1 MTDATLATA
10 RTFYALIHA
19 GDFTGLFALLAEDCE
34 IEYFG
39 PAVIPFAGRFIGR
52 EKCRLFF
59 DHVANDIDIHE
70 FRQDDFIGGSAIV
83 AVTGHLHLSFK
94 ANGREYASDYVHVI
108 HVRDGHI
115 TRFRDFQD
123 SAQAAYVCADMR
135 TPIR

>member
-1 MTDATLATA
+1 MANSPLSVAQA
-10 RTFYALIHA
+10 FYNMIHT
-19 GDFTGLFALLAEDCE
+19 GDFVGLFALLAVDCE
-34 IEYFG
+34 IEYAG

-70 FRQDDFIGGSAIV
+70 FRQDDFLPGDAMI

-94 ANGREYASDYVHVI
+94 ATGRRYASDYVHVI
-108 HVRDGHI
+108 HIRDDTI

-123 SAQAAYVCADMR
+123 SAQAAYVCTDVG

>member
-1 MTDATLATA
+1 MTNSPREVAQ
-10 RTFYALIHA
+10 TFYNMIHA
-19 GDFTGLFALLAEDCE
+19 GAFVELFASLTEDCV

-59 DHVANDIDIHE
+59 DHVANDVAIHE
-70 FRQDDFIGGSAIV
+70 FRQDDFMPGDGMI

-94 ANGREYASDYVHVI
+94 ATGRRYASDYVHVI
-108 HVRDGHI
+108 HVRDGKI
-115 TRFRDFQD
+115 ARFRDFQD
-123 SAQAAYVCADMR
+123 SAQAAYVCADVS